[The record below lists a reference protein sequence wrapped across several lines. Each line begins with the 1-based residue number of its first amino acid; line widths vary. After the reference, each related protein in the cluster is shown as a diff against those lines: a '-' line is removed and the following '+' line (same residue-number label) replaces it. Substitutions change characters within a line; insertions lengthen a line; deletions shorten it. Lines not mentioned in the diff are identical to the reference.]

1 MSLFEP
7 IIPHLSLRDR
17 IVQDVLAKIES
28 RELQVGDRLLPEREL
43 AVAYQVSRT
52 AVRDALRTLAGLGVL
67 TIRHGQGVFVRGSQ
81 GVALGQ
87 ALWAPLVVQPDTVT
101 LLFEVRK
108 SLEVEAAGWASLR
121 ASEIQKTELLTLVD
135 LAKTAVQEAAVV
147 DPEVAGQ
154 ADQAFH
160 TQLFLASGNPIAGRL
175 MLNLLELLE
184 EVRQKSL
191 AIPGR
196 AWLSVC
202 DHERIAHQIVAG
214 NATLAREAMADHLA
228 SVEAAIL
235 AAFRPDPSV
244 DALAGGTYSVN
255 PGFPTDERP

>member
-1 MSLFEP
+1 MFEP
-7 IIPHLSLRDR
+7 ISSHLSLRDR
-17 IVQDVLAKIES
+17 IVQDVLAKIEAQ
-28 RELQVGDRLLPEREL
+28 ELHVGDRLLSEREL

-67 TIRHGQGVFVRGSQ
+67 SIRHGQGVFVRESQ

-87 ALWAPLVVQPDTVT
+87 ALWAPLVVQPETVA

-108 SLEVEAAGWASLR
+108 SLEVEAAGWAALR
-121 ASEIQKTELLTLVD
+121 ATPSQKTELLTIVD
-135 LAKTAVQEAAVV
+135 LAKTAVKEATVI
-147 DPEVAGQ
+147 DPEVASQ

-196 AWLSVC
+196 AWLSVH
-202 DHERIAHQIVAG
+202 DHERIARQILEG
-214 NATLAREAMADHLA
+214 NAVLARQAMADHLGA
-228 SVEAAIL
+228 VEAAIL
-235 AAFRPDPSV
+235 SAFRAGSSAQATPVEGSPESQDP
-244 DALAGGTYSVN
+244 
-255 PGFPTDERP
+255 R